1 MNTLLKWVF
10 IFISNAVVA
19 QNLVSNPSFENS
31 KFEHF
36 CTNQNTRKILA
47 LILLIFPFLLFSQ
60 NHLSNASFEEGN
72 GIYESLCTKNV
83 QAKNWDN
90 TNSYSSLPP
99 LICNCRY
106 ESNENEKNLSNCH
119 KFKAPDGCRMLEMI
133 YCESCIDFKRKTF
146 CRASYITTKLIK
158 PLETGK
164 VYKLTLLIYAPKI
177 ANTDANAMKYFGI
190 KLGNK
195 KTIQI
200 NDAMIEHPSVLV
212 PSDSFDLWQ
221 TKTIVFRP
229 LCEVNY
235 LTLGIFRTNVWPN
248 VNSNLPAPLSMLN
261 YFIDK
266 LDLHEIVEPE
276 FKKDSIFNITCI
288 DKSSQ
293 SGPNENESNFSLYF
307 TPNKA
312 DLLPEYQK
320 KVDSL
325 ALEISK
331 KSTIVVVG
339 HTDSKGME
347 NKLLSEQRANNVAN
361 YLMSKTG
368 LNNHHFLIEGLA
380 DSAPEKSNNTSL
392 GRSKNRRVEVLV
404 NHLSLSELL
413 YRKAMQASNNSDS
426 TFLFINK
433 WLNVSRQST
442 KILLLFDSRLK
453 KRLKPNQYSLIYQK
467 IKQSYK
473 TFKKPYFAFQ
483 LDSLFIEDQK
493 HRSNPMRALMGQ
505 LDFDTL
511 SSNRFFEN
519 ITMSEWK
526 QIDSLNYLALQKLI
540 SMYGMPKISEVG
552 ITAANASY
560 YITQHQT
567 QLNPFE
573 FFIEKYKALC
583 IEGEGQW
590 INYATMFDRI
600 QRMKNKPQRYG
611 TQMELKPGT
620 SNIFYVAPFES
631 AEIINKSRTELG
643 LGPMPYPLDFEVKTI
658 NTFNK

>member
-1 MNTLLKWVF
+1 MVIL
-10 IFISNAVVA
+10 
-19 QNLVSNPSFENS
+19 
-31 KFEHF
+31 F
-36 CTNQNTRKILA
+36 CINGCNRKILVFVF
-47 LILLIFPFLLFSQ
+47 LLIYPFLSFSQ
-60 NHLSNASFEEGN
+60 NHISNASFEEGN
-72 GIYESLCTKNV
+72 AAYEYLYAKNV

-90 TNSYSSLPP
+90 TNSYSSATP

-106 ESNENEKNLSNCH
+106 TSNENEKNLSNCH
-119 KFKAPDGCRMLEMI
+119 KFKAPDGCRMVEMI
-133 YCESCIDFKRKTF
+133 YCAGCADFKKKTF

-195 KTIQI
+195 KIIQL
-200 NDAMIEHPSVLV
+200 NDAMIEHPSVLI

-221 TKTIVFRP
+221 TKTITFRP
-229 LCEVNY
+229 LCEINY
-235 LTLGIFRTNVWPN
+235 LALGVFRTNVWPN
-248 VNSNLPAPLSMLN
+248 INRDLHAPLPMLN

-266 LDLHEIVEPE
+266 LDLSEIVESE
-276 FKKDSIFNITCI
+276 FKKDSIVDITCI
-288 DKSSQ
+288 DKKSQ
-293 SGPNENESNFSLYF
+293 KELNETESNVSFHFAPSDA
-307 TPNKA
+307 K
-312 DLLPEYQK
+312 LLPEYQK
-320 KVDSL
+320 KLDSL

-380 DSAPEKSNNTSL
+380 DSAPEKTNNTSL
-392 GRSKNRRVEVLV
+392 GRSKNRRVEVFV
-404 NHLSLSELL
+404 NYLSHSELL

-473 TFKKPYFAFQ
+473 IFKKPYFAFQ

-493 HRSNPMRALMGQ
+493 HRSNPMRDLMGR

-511 SSNRFFEN
+511 SSYNFFEN
-519 ITMSEWK
+519 VSPSEWK
-526 QIDSLNYLALQKLI
+526 QMDSLNYLALQRLI
-540 SMYGMPKISEVG
+540 STYGIPKISEVG

-583 IEGEGQW
+583 IEGEGEW

-620 SNIFYVAPFES
+620 SNVFYIAPCEN
-631 AEIINKSRTELG
+631 AEILNKSRKELG
-643 LGPMPYPLDFEVKTI
+643 LGPMPYPLDFEVKVI